1 MSSAHSSA
9 SGQPASLVSRLNLQQ
24 YVVYL
29 GFLAI
34 FLFFA
39 IVLRD
44 SGFLTVRNLSNIM
57 LQTAP
62 VTIMAI
68 GLVFVMSAGEI
79 DLSIGSTVAVSALA
93 AAVTINEYGL
103 VAGVVAGIGAGV
115 LIGLLNGALVAY
127 VKLPSFLVTLATLG
141 LFAGVSRSMTNLRSI
156 PVTDSTFTGFFGS
169 GSFLGVPSLI
179 WWTLVAVVCGH
190 VIYRETRFGAH
201 VLATGDN
208 SRAASVS
215 GISVPRI
222 RLAVLMINGG
232 LAGLAGLLYA
242 GRLQAAKY
250 TLGETDLMTV
260 IAAVIV
266 GGTLLNGGKGTI
278 IGALVGSLM
287 MGMLNN
293 GLILMGLSV
302 SDQMIVRGLIIL
314 AAVAVSLREKSR

>member
-179 WWTLVAVVCGH
+179 WWTLVAVACGH

-222 RLAVLMINGG
+222 RLAVLMISGG

>member
-190 VIYRETRFGAH
+190 VIYRETRLGAH

-222 RLAVLMINGG
+222 RLAVLMISGG

-242 GRLQAAKY
+242 GRLQAAY

>member
-9 SGQPASLVSRLNLQQ
+9 SGQSTSLVNRLNLQQ
-24 YVVYL
+24 YVVYF

-39 IVLRD
+39 IVLKD
-44 SGFLTVRNLSNIM
+44 SGFLTVRNLSNIV

-93 AAVTINEYGL
+93 AAVTMNDYGL

-115 LIGLLNGALVAY
+115 LIGLLNGVLVAY

-179 WWTLVAVVCGH
+179 WWTVVAVICGH

-208 SRAASVS
+208 GRAASVS
-215 GISVPRI
+215 GISVPRL
-222 RLAVLMINGG
+222 RLAVLVISGA

-266 GGTLLNGGKGTI
+266 GGTLLNGGKGSI

>member
-1 MSSAHSSA
+1 MSNQNPTATA
-9 SGQPASLVSRLNLQQ
+9 PRRRLVGDVNLQR
-24 YVVYL
+24 YVVYF

-44 SGFLTVRNLSNIM
+44 GGFLTVRNLTNIV

-62 VTIMAI
+62 ATIMAI

-79 DLSIGSTVAVSALA
+79 DLSIGSTVSVSALA
-93 AAVTINEYGL
+93 AAVAMAAHGP
-103 VAGVVAGIGAGV
+103 VAGIAAGLGAGL
-115 LIGLLNGALVAY
+115 LIGLINGALVAY
-127 VKLPSFLVTLATLG
+127 VRLPSFLVTLATMG
-141 LFAGVSRSMTNLRSI
+141 LFAGVSRSMTDLRSI
-156 PVTDSTFTGFFGS
+156 PVTDADFTGFFGS
-169 GSFLGVPSLI
+169 GALFTIPSLL
-179 WWTLVAVVCGH
+179 WWTVIGVALGHLV
-190 VIYRETRFGAH
+190 YRETRFGAH
-201 VLATGDN
+201 VLAIGDN
-208 SRAASVS
+208 ARAASVS
-215 GISVPRI
+215 GISVPRM
-222 RLAVLMINGG
+222 RLAVLAISGT

-250 TLGETDLMTV
+250 TLGESDLMTV

-266 GGTLLNGGKGTI
+266 GGTLLNGGKGSI

-314 AAVAVSLREKSR
+314 SAVAMSLREKSR